1 MSESLRLEEPIFK
14 LVLRFGNG
22 ETANYLVREP
32 IDARVIT
39 AEMRYALISSFSLQN
54 PSQLSD
60 IMVVNLRDVTFL
72 RTERVTL
79 SKLAGERRKAGIRSD
94 SPEELLPKTLSLL
107 KFV

>member
-1 MSESLRLEEPIFK
+1 MSESMQLEEPIFK
-14 LVLRFGNG
+14 LIVRFGNG

-32 IDARVIT
+32 IDSRMIT

-54 PSQLSD
+54 PNQLSD
-60 IMVVNLRDVTFL
+60 FTVVNLRDVTFL

-79 SKLAGERRKAGIRSD
+79 NKLAGERRKAGIRSD
-94 SPEELLPKTLSLL
+94 SPQDSVPKTLSLL